1 MQVLHHS
8 VILKWE
14 LSKKAKL
21 SVFKSIF
28 DSILTYGHET
38 WVMTER
44 VQPQM
49 QASEIRTLYVEV
61 RGKRP
66 VGQHKQDGL
75 NISRILVGMVWNF
88 IQAKC
93 NLCWWIERCGSLIW
107 SYFALAEILQG
118 TLIKIENYRVS
129 KSQIDLHI

>member
-38 WVMTER
+38 WVMIER

-66 VGQHKQDGL
+66 VGQTQT
-75 NISRILVGMVWNF
+75 R
-88 IQAKC
+88 
-93 NLCWWIERCGSLIW
+93 WIE
-107 SYFALAEILQG
+107 Y
-118 TLIKIENYRVS
+118 IKNFGWNGLELHSS
-129 KSQIDLHI
+129 KM